1 MRVLFLHTL
10 KAIHEFDF
18 DVFEGINDFDLDVL
32 EGIDQLDFAAI
43 VLKGIYD
50 ADIDILEAIDDF
62 DLDIFEGINDFDFA
76 IERVS
81 LAILGDRTVFGI
93 NLDIVSACSKGEKEA
108 ERESEKVLHKASGIF
123 ISQLRAMVQSY
134 NLWQQRN
141 LQKKDL
147 RLMPANANQT
157 ENENKQHALPQLHF
171 VTEHSLQ
178 SARTPGDHL
187 WSQSK
192 WLHR

>member
-1 MRVLFLHTL
+1 MRVLFLHAL
-10 KAIHEFDF
+10 KTIHEFDF
-18 DVFEGINDFDLDVL
+18 DIFKGIDDLDLDVL

-43 VLKGIYD
+43 VIKSIYD
-50 ADIDILEAIDDF
+50 ADIYILKAIDDF

-76 IERVS
+76 VERVS
-81 LAILGDRTVFGI
+81 FAILGDRTVFGV
-93 NLDIVSACSKGEKEA
+93 NPDIGSACSKGEKEA
-108 ERESEKVLHKASGIF
+108 EREGEKVLHKASGIF
-123 ISQLRAMVQSY
+123 ISQLRAMVQNYSP
-134 NLWQQRN
+134 WQQRN

-157 ENENKQHALPQLHF
+157 ENENKLHALPQLHF
-171 VTEHSLQ
+171 VTEYSLQ
-178 SARTPGDHL
+178 SARTPDDHL